1 VRDPA
6 VRLLSLLSL
15 LQSRPDWTG
24 SELAARLG
32 VSTRTVRNDISRLR
46 ELGYPVDA
54 VQGPA
59 GHYRLGVGAALPP
72 LLLDDEEAVAV
83 AVGLRSGA
91 GVSGIRDS
99 SARALAKLER
109 VLPHRLRRSVEAMSA
124 TISHGPGNT
133 GTDAADPEVDPALLS
148 TLAAAIRDRISVRFD
163 YHDPGREETRG
174 EIGPPRQVEP
184 YRLVNWQRRWYLVA
198 REPRSGDWQVLRID
212 WIALRTPD
220 GPRFSPTPPPDD
232 YTDLVLREVASTGWN
247 VRARIAVAA
256 PAETVLARINPAVG
270 VVETVDEHNS
280 ILVTGADSLATVA
293 AYVGMLELEFRISE
307 PRELVDHV
315 RRVGERY
322 LRATADAPDRPR
334 ARGVPGQ

>member
-6 VRLLSLLSL
+6 VRLLTLLSL

-24 SELAARLG
+24 SELAGRLG
-32 VSTRTVRNDISRLR
+32 VSARTVRNDISRLR

-72 LLLDDEEAVAV
+72 LLLDDEEAVAI

-91 GVSGIRDS
+91 GVAGIRDS

-109 VLPHRLRRSVEAMSA
+109 VLPHRLRRSVEAISA
-124 TISHGPGNT
+124 TISHGPENT
-133 GTDAADPEVDPALLS
+133 STDAPDPEVDPALLS

-163 YHDPGREETRG
+163 YHDPARDSPAGVG
-174 EIGPPRQVEP
+174 SPRLVEP
-184 YRLVNWQRRWYLVA
+184 YRLVSWQRRWYLVA
-198 REPRSGDWQVLRID
+198 REPGRGAWRVLRID
-212 WIALRTPD
+212 WIALRTPG
-220 GPRFSPTPPPDD
+220 GPRFGRTPPPDD

-256 PAETVLARINPAVG
+256 PAEAVLARINPTVG
-270 VVETVDEHNS
+270 VVETVDDRNS

-293 AYVGMLELEFRISE
+293 AYVGMLDLDFRIAE
-307 PRELVDHV
+307 PPELVTYI

-322 LRATADAPDRPR
+322 LRATAGAPNPDPPP
-334 ARGVPGQ
+334 A

>member
-6 VRLLSLLSL
+6 VRLLTLLSL

-72 LLLDDEEAVAV
+72 LLLDDEEAVAI

-109 VLPHRLRRSVEAMSA
+109 VLPHRLRRSVEAISA
-124 TISHGPGNT
+124 TISRVPENT
-133 GTDAADPEVDPALLS
+133 STDAPDPEVDPALLS
-148 TLAAAIRDRISVRFD
+148 TLAAAIRDRVSVRFD
-163 YHDPGREETRG
+163 YHDPARDAPAGSA
-174 EIGPPRQVEP
+174 PPRRVEP

-198 REPRSGDWQVLRID
+198 REPGRGARQVLRID

-220 GPRFSPTPPPDD
+220 GPRFIPTPPPED

-256 PAETVLARINPAVG
+256 PAEAVLARINPTVG
-270 VVETVDEHNS
+270 VVETVDDRNS

-293 AYVGMLELEFRISE
+293 AYVGMLDLDFRIAE
-307 PRELVDHV
+307 PSELVTHV
-315 RRVGERY
+315 RRLAQRY
-322 LRATADAPDRPR
+322 LDATTPPR
-334 ARGVPGQ
+334 DPPPA

>member
-1 VRDPA
+1 MRDPA
-6 VRLLSLLSL
+6 GRLLTLLSL

-54 VQGPA
+54 VQGAA

-72 LLLDDEEAVAV
+72 LLLDDDEAVAI

-99 SARALAKLER
+99 SARALAKMER
-109 VLPHRLRRSVEAMSA
+109 VLPHRLRRSVEAISA
-124 TISHGPGNT
+124 TISHGPENT
-133 GTDAADPEVDPALLS
+133 STDAADPEVDPALLS
-148 TLAAAIRDRISVRFD
+148 TLAAAIRDRVSVRFD
-163 YHDPGREETRG
+163 YHDPGRDDPPG
-174 EIGPPRQVEP
+174 EIGPPRRVEP

-198 REPRSGDWQVLRID
+198 REPGQGAWQVLRID

-220 GPRFSPTPPPDD
+220 GPRFTPTPPPED
-232 YTDLVLREVASTGWN
+232 YTDLVLREVASTGWT

-256 PAETVLARINPAVG
+256 PAETVLARINSAVG
-270 VVETVDEHNS
+270 VVETVDEGNS

-293 AYVGMLELEFRISE
+293 AYVGMLDLDFQVAE
-307 PRELVDHV
+307 PPELVDHV
-315 RRVGERY
+315 RRLGERY
-322 LRATADAPDRPR
+322 LRATTYPPDRT
-334 ARGVPGQ
+334 ATA

>member
-1 VRDPA
+1 MRDPA
-6 VRLLSLLSL
+6 VRLLALLSL

-46 ELGYPVDA
+46 GLGYPVDA

-72 LLLDDEEAVAV
+72 LLLDDEEAVAI

-109 VLPHRLRRSVEAMSA
+109 VLPHRLRRSVEAISA
-124 TISHGPGNT
+124 TISHGPENT
-133 GTDAADPEVDPALLS
+133 GTDAPDPEIDSALLS
-148 TLAAAIRDRISVRFD
+148 TLAAAIRDRVSLRFD
-163 YHDPGREETRG
+163 YHDLGPGGSPST
-174 EIGPPRQVEP
+174 GPPRQAEP
-184 YRLVNWQRRWYLVA
+184 YRLVSWQRRWYVVA
-198 REPRSGDWQVLRID
+198 REPGRSGWQVLRID
-212 WIALRTPD
+212 WLTLRTPD
-220 GPRFSPTPPPDD
+220 GPRFTPSPPPED
-232 YTDLVLREVASTGWN
+232 YTDLVLREVASTGWT

-270 VVETVDEHNS
+270 VVETVDEGHS

-293 AYVGMLELEFRISE
+293 AYVGMLDLDFRVAE
-307 PRELVDHV
+307 PPELVDHV
-315 RRVGERY
+315 RRLGERY
-322 LRATADAPDRPR
+322 LRATTDPPDRT
-334 ARGVPGQ
+334 ATA